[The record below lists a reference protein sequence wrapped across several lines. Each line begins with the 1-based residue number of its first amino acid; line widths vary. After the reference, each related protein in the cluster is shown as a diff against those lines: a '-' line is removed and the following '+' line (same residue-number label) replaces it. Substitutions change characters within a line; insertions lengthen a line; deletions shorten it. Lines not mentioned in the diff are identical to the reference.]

1 MYFLTLGSALKI
13 VKLSEKHY
21 KSNTGEYHLEKI
33 VHILHW
39 SFSFKMESA
48 SVIQSRKQ
56 FL

>member
-1 MYFLTLGSALKI
+1 MSFLTLGSALKI

-21 KSNTGEYHLEKI
+21 KFNTGEYHLEKI

-39 SFSFKMESA
+39 SFFFKNSLTY
-48 SVIQSRKQ
+48 IQSRKQ